1 MKLRIFDPSSDA
13 QMSCERQAGSFSLGV
28 IPGDSDASFPTK
40 SEAMASS
47 GDTLSSC
54 PASHPRC

>member
-1 MKLRIFDPSSDA
+1 
-13 QMSCERQAGSFSLGV
+13 V